1 VYLTWMAGAC
11 VLAMASF
18 VYGLTGF
25 GIGLVAL
32 ALLPF
37 FIPPATVVPLVI
49 VYGAA
54 FALTMTIQLRREV
67 ALSHVADLLLGTM
80 LGTPAG
86 VWVLA
91 TLPATALK
99 RLIGVMLLVLVLI
112 EWCGAY
118 PRHLSGRRWS
128 IGAGVLSG
136 LLGGAIATPGPPV
149 ILYVV
154 AQGWQPR
161 AIKATLQAFFFVSQ
175 AVILVGHWWAGLVTR
190 EVLWLALLYAIPA
203 SAGFALGTHL
213 FNRVDQLLFRRLIF
227 LLLFVLGALLEI
239 KG

>member
-1 VYLTWMAGAC
+1 VYLTWIAGASI
-11 VLAMASF
+11 VAAASF
-18 VYGLTGF
+18 VFGLTGF

-32 ALLPF
+32 SLLPF
-37 FIPPATVVPLVI
+37 LLPPATVVPLVI
-49 VYGAA
+49 IYGSV
-54 FALTMTIQLRREV
+54 FALAMTIQLRREV
-67 ALSHVADLLLGTM
+67 VWPYLTDLLLGSL

-91 TLPATALK
+91 ALPAGTLK
-99 RLIGVMLLVLVLI
+99 RLIGLMLLAIVLV

-118 PRHLSGRRWS
+118 PQKLSGRRWGL
-128 IGAGVLSG
+128 GAGVLSG

-161 AIKATLQAFFFVSQ
+161 VIKATLQAFFFVNQ
-175 AVILVGHWWAGLVTR
+175 TMILIGHWWAGLVTH
-190 EVLWLALLYAIPA
+190 EVVWLATIYALPA
-203 SAGFALGTHL
+203 SAGFALGIHL

-227 LLLFVLGALLEI
+227 VLLFVLGLVLSI
-239 KG
+239 HG

>member
-1 VYLTWMAGAC
+1 VVGAGI
-11 VLAMASF
+11 LATASF

-32 ALLPF
+32 SLLPF
-37 FIPPATVVPLVI
+37 LIPPATVVPLII
-49 VYGAA
+49 VYGAV
-54 FALTMTIQLRREV
+54 FALTMTIQLRREIV
-67 ALSHVADLLLGTM
+67 LSCLAELLLGTL

-91 TLPATALK
+91 TLPAAALK
-99 RLIGVMLLVLVLI
+99 RLIGLMLIVLVLI

-118 PRHLSGRRWS
+118 PRQVSGRGWGV
-128 IGAGVLSG
+128 GAGVLSG

-161 AIKATLQAFFFVSQ
+161 AIKATLQAFLVVNQTVIFF
-175 AVILVGHWWAGLVTR
+175 GHWWAGLVTPD
-190 EVLWLALLYAIPA
+190 VVWLAVLYAMPA
-203 SAGFALGTHL
+203 SAGFALGIHL

-227 LLLFVLGALLEI
+227 VLLFVLGLVL
-239 KG
+239 GLSG